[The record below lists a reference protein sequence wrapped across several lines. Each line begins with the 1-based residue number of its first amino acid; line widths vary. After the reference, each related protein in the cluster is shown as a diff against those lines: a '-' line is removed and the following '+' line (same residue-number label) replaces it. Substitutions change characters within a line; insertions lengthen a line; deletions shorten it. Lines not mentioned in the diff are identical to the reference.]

1 MEKNNETQINRW
13 VEDRLATLTPD
24 AEWQPNLTSGMV
36 RLRQQQASRSRSVR
50 GWIFWAA
57 AATAACLCLMA
68 LPAPRVFAEYCLNCS
83 VALWQ
88 SLSTSAPTTTDMKPD
103 KARRIAPDFTLNDAA
118 GNPVKLS
125 DFRGKVVLLNFWAT
139 WCGGCQVEIPWF
151 MEFEHKYKDSGLV
164 VIGVS
169 MDDDGWEAVKPY
181 LEEKRVNYVIVIGN
195 ADLRKLYKLGSM
207 PMTLM
212 IDQTGRIAST
222 HVGLVSK
229 SDYKFEIETLLNK
242 KAVGKPL

>member
-1 MEKNNETQINRW
+1 MEKNSETQVNLW
-13 VEDRLATLTPD
+13 VEDRLAALTPD
-24 AEWQPNLTSGMV
+24 AEWKPDLTSAWS
-36 RLRQQQASRSRSVR
+36 RLRQQHAGRSRKIR
-50 GWIFWAA
+50 HWMIWA
-57 AATAACLCLMA
+57 AATAACICLMA
-68 LPAPRVFAEYCLNCS
+68 LPSPRVFAEYCLNCS
-83 VALWQ
+83 VAFWQ
-88 SLSTSAPTTTDMKPD
+88 SLSTSAPTGAGVKPE
-103 KARRIAPDFTLNDAA
+103 KSRRIAPDFTLPDAA
-118 GNPVKLS
+118 GRPLRLS

-151 MEFEHKYKDSGLV
+151 IEFERQYKDSGLV

-169 MDDDGWEAVKPY
+169 MDDDGWESVKPY
-181 LEEKRVNYVIVIGN
+181 VEEKRVNYAIVIGN

-229 SDYKFEIETLLNK
+229 SDYKFEIETLLSK